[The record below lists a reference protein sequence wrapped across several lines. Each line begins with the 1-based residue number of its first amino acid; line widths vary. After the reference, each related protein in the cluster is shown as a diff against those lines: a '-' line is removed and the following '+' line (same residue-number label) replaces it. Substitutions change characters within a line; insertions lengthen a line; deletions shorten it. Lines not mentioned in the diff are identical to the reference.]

1 MTMKK
6 SILLQ
11 GLTAAIAMMLTG
23 CATEPTRVSVPA
35 VGPLS
40 GTPEGSLASGTGTLK
55 VFTEPEPYKD
65 GRAPYNSRALC
76 SLYTQQGK
84 LVERFQNVA
93 PTEEEPARDLKLEA
107 GHYVISVP
115 TPGYG
120 QVTVPLVIV
129 AGQITPLFLNRWGM
143 SNKDNLP
150 ESDLARLPD
159 GHIVGR
165 RAYPPPPKV
174 KPESG
179 TAKP

>member
-1 MTMKK
+1 MKK
-6 SILLQ
+6 TILLH
-11 GLTAAIAMMLTG
+11 GLTVAVAMILAG

-40 GTPEGSLASGTGTLK
+40 GTPEGTLASGTGTLK
-55 VFTEPEPYKD
+55 VFAEPEPYKD
-65 GRAPYNSRALC
+65 GRAPYNTSALC

-93 PTEEEPARDLKLEA
+93 PTEEEPARDVKLEA

-120 QVTVPLVIV
+120 QVNFPVVVV
-129 AGQITPLFLNRWGM
+129 AGQITPLFLNRSGM
-143 SNKDNLP
+143 SNKDALP
-150 ESDLARLPD
+150 ESELARLPN
-159 GHIVGR
+159 GRIAGR

-179 TAKP
+179 AAKP